1 MTTTAGDPGLLPGAP
16 ALGVDLGIGD
26 ELDAEHVIGDACAAL
41 VAAGLGD
48 GCWVTTHA
56 VGGTTGGP
64 GDRSPRRHSAMVVV
78 LPAAAGR
85 GDAEIVGLVAS
96 AFGGHGG
103 LGEPVVVLGDA
114 TAGAGSGQ
122 LAGSGAEQALVARRA
137 GEQGR
142 AVVYPGSDALV
153 GTVTVA
159 DVLATAVDDVVLLGG
174 GEVAPD
180 ARLATRDFVRPRRA
194 GGRWVLHVMPSV
206 GGTLVPFEEPDP
218 KRCCQ
223 DK

>member
-1 MTTTAGDPGLLPGAP
+1 M
-16 ALGVDLGIGD
+16 
-26 ELDAEHVIGDACAAL
+26 
-41 VAAGLGD
+41 
-48 GCWVTTHA
+48 
-56 VGGTTGGP
+56 
-64 GDRSPRRHSAMVVV
+64 
-78 LPAAAGR
+78 
-85 GDAEIVGLVAS
+85 
-96 AFGGHGG
+96 
-103 LGEPVVVLGDA
+103 
-114 TAGAGSGQ
+114 
-122 LAGSGAEQALVARRA
+122 
-137 GEQGR
+137 
-142 AVVYPGSDALV
+142 VYPGSDALV

-180 ARLATRDFVRPRRA
+180 ARLVTRDFVRPRRA